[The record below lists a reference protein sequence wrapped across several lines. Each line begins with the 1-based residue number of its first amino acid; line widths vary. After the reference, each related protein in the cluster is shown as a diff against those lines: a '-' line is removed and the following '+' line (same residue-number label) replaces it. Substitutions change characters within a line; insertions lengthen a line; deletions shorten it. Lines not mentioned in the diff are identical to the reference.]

1 MKTLLYMG
9 ISANGYIAKADGNS
23 EFTSEEDLKNF
34 YTNSK
39 EAGNI
44 IMGKNTFLEASRQGY
59 FPFSDALN
67 IVMSHEQIE
76 NKWDEKVLFTDKT
89 PKETLSLLESRNFK
103 TAFLAGG
110 GQLNSSFAKDN
121 LIDEIYLDVEPII
134 FGKGIKVFAEDNFE
148 FELELLDTKK
158 LNQHTVQL
166 HYKVVK

>member
-1 MKTLLYMG
+1 MG